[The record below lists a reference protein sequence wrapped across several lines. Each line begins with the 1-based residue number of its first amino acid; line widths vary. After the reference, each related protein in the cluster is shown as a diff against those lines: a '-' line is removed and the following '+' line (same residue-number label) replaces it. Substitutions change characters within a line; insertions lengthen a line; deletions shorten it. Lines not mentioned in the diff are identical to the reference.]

1 MMETEKIWQELTE
14 IKVQLA
20 RLNEQIENMNQFIL
34 GNGQEGLLK
43 RVKKL
48 EDDYQ
53 RRRGA
58 KAFWEI
64 LRSVITFLVGGGIM
78 WIFLGKK

>member
-20 RLNEQIENMNQFIL
+20 KLNEQIENMNQFIL

-53 RRRGA
+53 RRKGA

-64 LRSVITFLVGGGIM
+64 LRGVITFLVGGGVVWM
-78 WIFLGKK
+78 FLGRK